1 MRYAF
6 VTAFSPLSVRAIR
19 RAALA
24 ASFALVASAGAAA
37 AQDLPNRE
45 TALEIRKRFVMDL
58 DTLQSR
64 FLALADAF
72 PADKYAWRPGPGVR
86 SVGEVFMHVASE
98 YYVYAPMAYGA
109 PRSPVIPRGQ
119 DAFKTFESKS
129 TKADVMK
136 HLKEGFAY
144 TKQQIEGLDPAA
156 ITGTKKLFGGDR
168 TIIETSFAMTDDLHE
183 HLGQLIAYARTNGVV
198 PPWSK

>member
-1 MRYAF
+1 MRHPL
-6 VTAFSPLSVRAIR
+6 VSLGSFSSTRTMRSA
-19 RAALA
+19 
-24 ASFALVASAGAAA
+24 ALVATLALGASGRIAQ

-45 TALEIRKRFVMDL
+45 TAIEIRKQFVADL
-58 DTLQSR
+58 DSLQSK
-64 FLALADAF
+64 FLALANAF

-98 YYVYAPMAYGA
+98 YYVFAPMAYGA
-109 PRSPVIPRGQ
+109 PRSPLIPRGQ
-119 DAFKTFESKS
+119 DSFKNFESKS

-136 HLKEGFAY
+136 HLNEGFAY
-144 TKQQIEGLDPAA
+144 TKQQIAGLDPAA

-183 HLGQLIAYARTNGVV
+183 HLGQLIAYARMNGVV

>member
-1 MRYAF
+1 MRY
-6 VTAFSPLSVRAIR
+6 VSKTAAAWRLIR
-19 RAALA
+19 GATLA
-24 ASFALVASAGAAA
+24 ASLSLATVAGSAA
-37 AQDLPNRE
+37 AQGVPNRE
-45 TALEIRKRFVMDL
+45 AALEVRKRFVEDL
-58 DTLQSR
+58 DTLQSK
-64 FLALADAF
+64 FLALANAF
-72 PADKYAWRPGPGVR
+72 PANKYAWRPAPGVR

-109 PRSPVIPRGQ
+109 TRSPVIPRGP

-129 TKADVMK
+129 TKEDVLK
-136 HLKEGFAY
+136 HLKDGFTY
-144 TKQQIEGLDPAA
+144 TKQQIGGLDPAA

-183 HLGQLIAYARTNGVV
+183 HLGQLIGYARMNGVV